1 MGHDEGGTQVI
12 PAAFEYARASSVDE
26 ASKLLNKY
34 GEDAKVLA
42 GGHSLIP
49 LMRLRLAQPTAL
61 VDINGIKDLDHI
73 KESGGK
79 LHIGALTRHVT
90 IQTSPVVK
98 EKLPLLAEVAGEVGD
113 NQVRNMGTMGGV
125 IAHADAAGDYPT
137 LALMLDADIVT
148 NQRTIH
154 AKDFFKDLFTT
165 PLATD
170 EIVTE
175 VVFPVA
181 NGPHKYVKF
190 RRRMFDWAIVGVAA
204 QKMNGGWRIG
214 LTNVGPTPVRANAV
228 EKALHDGAKAED
240 AAQHASDG
248 LDPAGDLRAS
258 PEYKKHLARVL
269 TKRAIQQA
277 EGRQ

>member
-1 MGHDEGGTQVI
+1 MI
-12 PAAFEYARASSVDE
+12 PAAFEYARASSVEE
-26 ASKLLNKY
+26 ASKLLGKF

-73 KESGGK
+73 KADGSK
-79 LHIGALTRHVT
+79 LRIGALTRHVT
-90 IQTSPVVK
+90 IQNSDVVRD
-98 EKLPLLAEVAGEVGD
+98 KLPILAEVAGEVGD

-125 IAHADAAGDYPT
+125 VAHADAAGDYPT
-137 LALMLDADIVT
+137 IALMLDAEIVT
-148 NQRTIH
+148 NQRTIA

-165 PLATD
+165 PLAQD
-170 EIVTE
+170 EIVIE

-181 NGPHKYVKF
+181 NGPHKYIKF
-190 RRRMFDWAIVGVAA
+190 RRRLFDWAIVGAAA

-214 LTNVGPTPVRANAV
+214 LTNVGPTPVRAAAV
-228 EKALHDGAKAED
+228 EKALHDGAKPED

-248 LDPAGDLRAS
+248 LNPSGDLRAS
-258 PEYKKHLARVL
+258 SEYKKHLARVL
-269 TKRAIQQA
+269 TKRAIEQA
-277 EGRQ
+277 S

>member
-1 MGHDEGGTQVI
+1 VI

-26 ASKLLNKY
+26 ATKLLNKF

-49 LMRLRLAQPTAL
+49 LMRLRLAQPAAL
-61 VDINGIKDLDHI
+61 VDINGIKELDHI

-79 LHIGALTRHVT
+79 LHVGALTRHVT
-90 IQTSPVVK
+90 IQSSPVVR
-98 EKLPLLAEVAGEVGD
+98 EKLPLLAEIAGEVGD

-125 IAHADAAGDYPT
+125 VAHADSAGDYPT
-137 LALMLDADIVT
+137 LALILDADIVT
-148 NQRTIH
+148 NRRTIP
-154 AKDFFKDLFTT
+154 ARDFFKDLFTT
-165 PLATD
+165 ALGPD

-190 RRRMFDWAIVGVAA
+190 RRRLFDWAIVGVAA
-204 QKMNGGWRIG
+204 QKMNGDWRIG
-214 LTNVGPTPVRANAV
+214 LTNVATTPIRAHAV
-228 EKALHDGAKAED
+228 EDALKAGAKPED

-248 LDPAGDLRAS
+248 LDPSGDLRAS

-277 EGRQ
+277 Q

>member
-1 MGHDEGGTQVI
+1 VI

-26 ASKLLNKY
+26 AVKLLDKY
-34 GEDAKVLA
+34 GDDAKVLA

-49 LMRLRLAQPTAL
+49 LMRLRLAQPKAL
-61 VDINGIKDLDHI
+61 VDINGIKGLDHI
-73 KESGGK
+73 EVKGNK
-79 LHIGALTRHVT
+79 VHVGALARH
-90 IQTSPVVK
+90 IQIHSSEAIK
-98 EKLPLLAEVAGEVGD
+98 SKLPLLAEVASEVGD
-113 NQVRNMGTMGGV
+113 NQVRNVGTIGGV
-125 IAHADAAGDYPT
+125 VAHADAAGDYPT
-137 LALMLDADIVT
+137 IALILDAEIVT
-148 NQRTIH
+148 NKRTIP

-165 PLATD
+165 PLAAN

-181 NGPHKYVKF
+181 DGPHKYVKF
-190 RRRMFDWAIVGVAA
+190 RRRLFDWAIVGAAA

-214 LTNVGPTPVRANAV
+214 LTNVGPTPVRAKAV
-228 EKALHDGAKAED
+228 EDALQKGASPED

-248 LDPAGDLRAS
+248 LNPSGDLRAS

-277 EGRQ
+277 G

>member
-1 MGHDEGGTQVI
+1 MI

-26 ASKLLNKY
+26 ASKLLNKF

-49 LMRLRLAQPTAL
+49 LMRLRLAQPAAL
-61 VDINGIKDLDHI
+61 VDINGIKELDHI
-73 KESGGK
+73 TEDGSK
-79 LHIGALTRHVT
+79 LRIGAMTRHVT
-90 IQTSPVVK
+90 IQNSSVVK
-98 EKLPLLAEVAGEVGD
+98 NKLPILAEVAGEVGD

-125 IAHADAAGDYPT
+125 VAHADAAGDYPT
-137 LALMLDADIVT
+137 IALILDAEIVT
-148 NQRTIH
+148 NQRTIA

-165 PLATD
+165 PLAAD

-181 NGPHKYVKF
+181 NGPHKYIKF
-190 RRRMFDWAIVGVAA
+190 RRRLFDWAIVGVAA

-228 EKALHDGAKAED
+228 EEALKTGAKPEE

-277 EGRQ
+277 QGQ

>member
-1 MGHDEGGTQVI
+1 VEADEGGSQVI
-12 PAAFEYARASSVDE
+12 PAAFEYSRASSVDE
-26 ASKLLNKY
+26 ASKLLTKY

-61 VDINGIKDLDHI
+61 VDINGIKELDHI

-90 IQTSPVVK
+90 IQHSAVVR
-98 EKLPLLAEVAGEVGD
+98 EKLPILADVAGEVGD

-137 LALMLDADIVT
+137 IALMLDAEIVT
-148 NQRTIH
+148 NRRTIA
-154 AKDFFKDLFTT
+154 AKDFFKELFTT
-165 PLATD
+165 SLGPE
-170 EIVTE
+170 EIITE

-181 NGPHKYVKF
+181 NGPHKYIKF
-190 RRRMFDWAIVGVAA
+190 RRRLFDWAIVGAAA
-204 QKMNGGWRIG
+204 QKVDGGWRIG
-214 LTNVGPTPVRANAV
+214 LTNVAPTPIRAKAV
-228 EKALHDGAKAED
+228 EEALHKGATPEE

-248 LDPAGDLRAS
+248 LSPSGDLRAS

-269 TKRAIQQA
+269 TKRAIEQA
-277 EGRQ
+277 K

>member
-1 MGHDEGGTQVI
+1 MI

-26 ASKLLNKY
+26 ASELLNKD
-34 GEDAKVLA
+34 GEDAKGLA

-79 LHIGALTRHVT
+79 LHTGALTRHVT
-90 IQTSPVVK
+90 IHTSPVVK

-137 LALMLDADIVT
+137 LALILDADIVT
-148 NQRTIH
+148 NQRTIP

-165 PLATD
+165 ALGSD

-181 NGPHKYVKF
+181 NGPHRYVKF
-190 RRRMFDWAIVGVAA
+190 RRRLFDWAIVGVAA
-204 QKMNGGWRIG
+204 QKMNGGWRVG
-214 LTNVGPTPVRANAV
+214 LTNVAPTPVRAAAV

-277 EGRQ
+277 EGHQ

>member
-1 MGHDEGGTQVI
+1 VI
-12 PAAFEYARASSVDE
+12 PAAFEYFRASSVEE
-26 ASKLLNKY
+26 ASKLLKQH

-49 LMRLRLAQPTAL
+49 LMRLRLAQPSAL
-61 VDINGIKDLDHI
+61 IDINGIKELDHI
-73 KESGGK
+73 KADGSK
-79 LHIGALTRHVT
+79 LRFGALTRHVT
-90 IQTSPVVK
+90 IQNSDLVK
-98 EKLPLLAEVAGEVGD
+98 EKLPILAEVAGEVGD
-113 NQVRNMGTMGGV
+113 NQVRNMGTIGGV

-137 LALMLDADIVT
+137 IALMLDAEIVT
-148 NQRTIH
+148 NHRTIA

-165 PLATD
+165 PLGPD

-181 NGPHKYVKF
+181 DGPHKYIKF
-190 RRRMFDWAIVGVAA
+190 RRRLFDWAIVGAAA

-214 LTNVGPTPVRANAV
+214 LTNVGPTPVRAKAV
-228 EKALHDGAKAED
+228 EDALHKGDKPED

-248 LDPAGDLRAS
+248 LNPSGDLRAS

-269 TKRAIQQA
+269 TKRAIEQA
-277 EGRQ
+277 K

>member
-1 MGHDEGGTQVI
+1 MI

-26 ASKLLNKY
+26 ASKLLKQY

-61 VDINGIKDLDHI
+61 VDINGIKELDHI
-73 KESGGK
+73 KEQGGK
-79 LHIGALTRHVT
+79 VHVGALTRHVT
-90 IQTSPVVK
+90 IHNSSVVK

-137 LALMLDADIVT
+137 LALMLDAEIVT
-148 NQRTIH
+148 NRRTIP

-165 PLATD
+165 SLGAD

-181 NGPHKYVKF
+181 AGPHKYIKF
-190 RRRMFDWAIVGVAA
+190 RRRLFDWAIVGAAA

-214 LTNVGPTPVRANAV
+214 LTNVGPTPVRAKAV
-228 EKALHDGAKAED
+228 EDALHKGAKPEEAAE
-240 AAQHASDG
+240 HASDG
-248 LDPAGDLRAS
+248 LNPSGDLRAS

-269 TKRAIQQA
+269 TKRAIQQS
-277 EGRQ
+277 E

>member
-1 MGHDEGGTQVI
+1 MI

-26 ASKLLNKY
+26 ASRLLDKF

-61 VDINGIKDLDHI
+61 VDINAIKDLDHI

-79 LHIGALTRHVT
+79 LHVGALTRHVT
-90 IQTSPVVK
+90 IQNSSVVK
-98 EKLPLLAEVAGEVGD
+98 DKLPLLAEIAGEVGD

-137 LALMLDADIVT
+137 LALILDAEIVT
-148 NQRTIH
+148 NQRTIQ
-154 AKDFFKDLFTT
+154 AREFFKDLFTT
-165 PLATD
+165 ALGPN
-170 EIVTE
+170 EVVTE

-190 RRRMFDWAIVGVAA
+190 RRRLFDWAIVGVAA

-214 LTNVGPTPVRANAV
+214 LTNVGTTPVRATAV
-228 EKALHDGAKAED
+228 EKALHDGAKPEE

-269 TKRAIQQA
+269 TKRAINQALGQA
-277 EGRQ
+277 EGIQ